1 MTTDQT
7 ERTGTVFDIGYQS
20 YAGERE
26 GRSRAWQTIFWDGVK
41 NGMGIGRGG
50 WAKFLPWLVVAPT
63 IITGLVFAAIAAFFE
78 QLGVEVDTGEG
89 VVTRSICPATKT
101 SYPVSR
107 FAAPYLRGIRWP
119 GTHMPRPPKPS
130 NSPLLRQTN
139 NVGRLPRC
147 PLDRSRSPVTRSRP
161 TTPPNPLDRASRRCL
176 RCCRTYS
183 RQTGST
189 SLRFV
194 GNSAVFAIFA
204 ASFTFAVSSLTDR
217 RMIATLIVVGTFMIS
232 TFAEL
237 IIGLFEPGGLTENL
251 VGLVNLIGL
260 NSNVIPSIF
269 FGTYSE
275 SNDLNVSIP
284 IAWIAFLTAG
294 SVFATWRFYS
304 KQR

>member
-50 WAKFLPWLVVAPT
+50 WAKFLPWLVLSPT
-63 IITGLVFAAIAAFFE
+63 IATGLVFAAIGAFFE
-78 QLGVEVDTGEG
+78 QFGFDVDETEGALPVDLPGHLELTAVISFMILIFGAFVGPELVCPDRRNRVIHLYFVRPITMFDYLGARWCALFMLLLAASVLPHITYWIGLLFG
-89 VVTRSICPATKT
+89 VADSLGHAQDN
-101 SYPVSR
+101 
-107 FAAPYLRGIRWP
+107 W
-119 GTHMPRPPKPS
+119 
-130 NSPLLRQTN
+130 
-139 NVGRLPRC
+139 
-147 PLDRSRSPVTRSRP
+147 LDVP
-161 TTPPNPLDRASRRCL
+161 
-176 RCCRTYS
+176 
-183 RQTGST
+183 
-189 SLRFV
+189 RFV
-194 GNSAVFAIFA
+194 GNGIVFAIFTTSITIA
-204 ASFTFAVSSLTDR
+204 ISSMTDR
-217 RMIATLIVVGTFMIS
+217 RMIATLIVVGTIMIS

>member
-63 IITGLVFAAIAAFFE
+63 IITGLVFAAFAAFFE
-78 QLGVEVDTGEG
+78 QLGVEVVTGEG
-89 VVTRSICPATKT
+89 ADVNDLPGHEDLISFTAFLLLIFAAFVGPELICPDRRNRVIHLYFVRPITLIDYLGARWIALVVLLLATGLLPHLT
-101 SYPVSR
+101 LWIGLLVGVSD
-107 FAAPYLRGIRWP
+107 A
-119 GTHMPRPPKPS
+119 
-130 NSPLLRQTN
+130 
-139 NVGRLPRC
+139 VGHIQDNW
-147 PLDRSRSPVTRSRP
+147 LDIP
-161 TTPPNPLDRASRRCL
+161 
-176 RCCRTYS
+176 
-183 RQTGST
+183 
-189 SLRFV
+189 RFV

-217 RMIATLIVVGTFMIS
+217 RMIATLIVVGTIMIS

-284 IAWIAFLTAG
+284 IAWIALLTAG